1 MNYNY
6 SNINEEKA
14 KEHFP
19 YGVSTV
25 TVIERDKIQRME
37 AGSQKIGDKKN
48 SPTRFYIYVRM
59 IEGSYEYL
67 WFENVEQ
74 VDSALDVFANGE
86 DKLALIKSRASK
98 EQTDYRLRRDYIVEF
113 NSAVYHEAISRL
125 II

>member
-6 SNINEEKA
+6 SSINEEKA

-25 TVIERDKIQRME
+25 TVIERDNIQRME

-48 SPTRFYIYVRM
+48 SPTLPYIYVRM
-59 IEGSYEYL
+59 VEGSYEYL

-74 VDSALDVFANGE
+74 VDNALDVLAKGE
-86 DKLALIKSRASK
+86 GKLALIKSKANE
-98 EQTDYRLRRDYIVEF
+98 EQTDYRIRRDYIVEA